1 MSIYLGPDFLNFY
14 LMYKPKTNIKEEKY
28 INIDIP
34 LFEKLENVKNDFVIS
49 KECYSDEFIKDCEN
63 AIMLSYC
70 LTESG
75 QDLYANNFYKLIN
88 SLPKNVFDI
97 YINKYKTNQTRTAA
111 IMSDYDELLLFGCD
125 KLYDKYLSRTAHNII
140 LLMIGYYFKNHKI
153 TFRNPYPEYVTKE
166 FIQKCLDDNINPN
179 SGEIRATLEGIMLKV
194 RLLYKEY
201 CYKLFSAGFKA
212 LKEINNKS

>member
-14 LMYKPKTNIKEEKY
+14 LMYKPKTNIKEEKF
-28 INIDIP
+28 ININIS

-70 LTESG
+70 LTDSG

-111 IMSDYDELLLFGCD
+111 IMCEYDELLLFGCD
-125 KLYDKYLSRTAHNII
+125 KLYDKYLSKTAHNII
-140 LLMIGYYFKNHKI
+140 LLMIGYYFKKYKI
-153 TFRNPYPEYVTKE
+153 IFRNPYPEYVTKE
-166 FIQKCLDDNINPN
+166 FIQKCLDDEINPN
-179 SGEIRATLEGIMLKV
+179 SKEIRATLEGIMLKL

-201 CYKLFSAGFKA
+201 CYKLFSAGCKA

>member
-14 LMYKPKTNIKEEKY
+14 LIHKPKTNIKEEKC

-49 KECYSDEFIKDCEN
+49 KECYSEEFIKDCEN

-70 LTESG
+70 LTDSG

-97 YINKYKTNQTRTAA
+97 YINKYKINQTITAA
-111 IMSDYDELLLFGCD
+111 IMSDYDELLLFYCD
-125 KLYDKYLSRTAHNII
+125 KLYDKYLSKTAHNII
-140 LLMIGYYFKNHKI
+140 LLIIGYYFKKHKI
-153 TFRNPYPEYVTKE
+153 TFRDPYPEYVTKE
-166 FIQKCLDDNINPN
+166 FIQKCLDDEINPN
-179 SGEIRATLEGIMLKV
+179 NKEIRATLEGIMLKV

-201 CYKLFSAGFKA
+201 CNKLFIAGFKA